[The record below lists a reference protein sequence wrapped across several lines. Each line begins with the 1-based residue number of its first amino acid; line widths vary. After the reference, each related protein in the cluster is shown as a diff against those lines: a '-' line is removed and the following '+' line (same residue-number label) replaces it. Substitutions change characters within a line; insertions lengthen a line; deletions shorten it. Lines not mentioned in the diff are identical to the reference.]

1 MSPSKKDSL
10 KVETQTQISTS
21 TKGTLNSYEKYKI
34 EELKTLKLDNENIK
48 SNKHYENSLDSQL
61 DFIMER
67 TRSYDRKIYKP
78 EIQKKGK
85 KIPEQLEVLTSV
97 LKELSNEKFIN
108 REKIKEIA
116 ETIELS
122 ETKVYKWFWDRK
134 FRIESH

>member
-1 MSPSKKDSL
+1 
-10 KVETQTQISTS
+10 
-21 TKGTLNSYEKYKI
+21 
-34 EELKTLKLDNENIK
+34 
-48 SNKHYENSLDSQL
+48 
-61 DFIMER
+61 MER

-122 ETKVYKWFWDRK
+122 ETKVYKWFG
-134 FRIESH
+134 IGNSE